1 MRAIVLHGLARK
13 ICGHRDVE
21 THMST
26 RELTVDT
33 FEETVTG
40 NDIVLV
46 DWWAD
51 WCGPCKMFAPV
62 YDKASEQHEDV
73 VFAKVDTEAQQA
85 LAAGAQITSIP
96 TIMAFK
102 EGMLVFRQAGALP
115 ARDLES
121 VISQIK
127 DLDMD
132 EVRAKVA
139 AQSGQA

>member
-1 MRAIVLHGLARK
+1 MGTVN
-13 ICGHRDVE
+13 
-21 THMST
+21 
-26 RELTVDT
+26 LTEAD

-62 YDKASEQHEDV
+62 YDKASEQHGDV
-73 VFAKVDTEAQQA
+73 VFAKVDTEDQQA

-102 EGMLVFRQAGALP
+102 DGVLVFRQSGALP

-121 VISQIK
+121 VISQVK

-132 EVRAKVA
+132 EVRAKMA
-139 AQSGQA
+139 AQQA

>member
-1 MRAIVLHGLARK
+1 MATTA
-13 ICGHRDVE
+13 
-21 THMST
+21 
-26 RELTVDT
+26 LTEAT

-62 YDKASEQHEDV
+62 YEKAAEQHADV
-73 VFAKVDTEAQQA
+73 VFGKVDTEAQQA

-102 EGMLVFRQAGALP
+102 EGMLVFRQSGALP
-115 ARDLES
+115 ARDLDS
-121 VISQIK
+121 VIEQVK
-127 DLDMD
+127 ALDMD
-132 EVRAKVA
+132 DVRARME
-139 AQSGQA
+139 QQASQA